1 MLLQT
6 VIRLGQRSDIPRVR
20 KIPASFSVTERTAGA
35 QLCRLLRPP
44 QNEGMAADEHR
55 AKGAVASTSLSNYFV
70 FPLGGGG
77 GCQQRSLTRIS
88 FISTPSLKSA
98 PKRDRGGSV
107 HRAASRR
114 EAASPSEAGERCERG
129 GGGGRLERDRAACTA
144 RDYINTKEVEFSSQ

>member
-77 GCQQRSLTRIS
+77 GVSAKESDEDQLHLHS
-88 FISTPSLKSA
+88 KSEICT
-98 PKRDRGGSV
+98 
-107 HRAASRR
+107 
-114 EAASPSEAGERCERG
+114 EA
-129 GGGGRLERDRAACTA
+129 
-144 RDYINTKEVEFSSQ
+144 